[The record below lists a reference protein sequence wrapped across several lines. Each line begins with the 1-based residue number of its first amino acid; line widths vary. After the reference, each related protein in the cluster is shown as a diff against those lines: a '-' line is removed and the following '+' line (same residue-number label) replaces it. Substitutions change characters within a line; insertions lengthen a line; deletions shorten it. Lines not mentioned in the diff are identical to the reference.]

1 MVPAFLDFD
10 ALDWGGRGF
19 SYALKESHMA
29 GLIVSAILIL
39 LSVISWSV
47 MFSKLG
53 MVGKASRQNYR
64 FIYAFRKAKT
74 PLGPYEANLN
84 VPGSPIFYV
93 YRAAC
98 NELAYHVLGSTQSA
112 DTPVEMDSDEM
123 ITPAQMDAV
132 RGSMDRAIGEM
143 TLHLESRMTG
153 LATAVSGAPFLGLL
167 GTVWGVMETF
177 GGVAGGGASAS
188 LQTMAPGVAA
198 ALVTTVIALLVA
210 IPAMFGYN
218 FLINKI
224 RTLIMEMHNYGAELS
239 THFERQFVDF
249 GPQVMVN
256 QQVVQ
261 QQAPAA
267 AGVAYPGPMEDVA
280 PPSMSAMGAAV
291 VPALEETTRWRP
303 EALAAEA
310 FTRPYGKPSEKP
322 HDEYGV
328 PINPIA
334 HQMTSKRPE
343 A

>member
-1 MVPAFLDFD
+1 MAPAFLDIESI
-10 ALDWGGRGF
+10 DWGGEGF
-19 SYALKESHMA
+19 RYALTESHMP
-29 GLIVSAILIL
+29 GLIVAAILIL
-39 LSVISWSV
+39 LSIISWSV
-47 MFSKLG
+47 MFSKMG

-64 FIYAFRKAKT
+64 FVHAFRNSDS
-74 PLGPYEANLN
+74 PLAPYEANMN

-98 NELAYHVLGSTQSA
+98 KELSFHLLNARETSG
-112 DTPVEMDSDEM
+112 DEEDEA
-123 ITPAQMDAV
+123 ITPDQMDAV

-143 TLHLESRMTG
+143 TVHLESKMTG

-177 GGVAGGGASAS
+177 AGVAKPGEAAS
-188 LQTMAPGVAA
+188 LQNMAPGVAA

-218 FLINKI
+218 FLINRI
-224 RTLIMEMHNYGAELS
+224 RTLILEMHNFAAEMSSL
-239 THFERQFVDF
+239 FERQFVDF
-249 GPQVMVN
+249 DQRIEVHANVA
-256 QQVVQ
+256 
-261 QQAPAA
+261 APAA
-267 AGVAYPGPMEDVA
+267 AAPAGPGPVEDVA

-303 EALAAEA
+303 QAMMEDES
-310 FTRPYGKPSEKP
+310 FTRSPSASTKSQ
-322 HDEYGV
+322 DEYGV

-334 HQMTSKRPE
+334 QQTTRRKQ